1 MIILSVLLV
10 LVILLIGGILLRNM
24 HTSKITPMRQVD
36 VYAEQMRSLERDLAK
51 GVLADDEF
59 GSMRA
64 EIGRR
69 MISAARLEPDT
80 AATVSNGGLW
90 TLIAVSVAACILGA
104 ATYGQIG
111 SPGTPDAPIA
121 ARYTQ
126 SDALRAARLSQLD
139 AESQAPT
146 LKIPQDPTYLQLVTK
161 LRAALEA
168 RPNDI
173 QGFEFLAKSE
183 SRLGNYAHAHAAQ
196 GQVLKLK
203 GKAASPDDWYTYAE
217 LLMMAADTYIS
228 QEAENALRQTLQRDP
243 SHSLALFRIGIY
255 FDQIGRPDRTFGIW
269 RKLLEAG
276 PESAPYMPLIRR
288 TITDLAMIA
297 GVDYEPPEIK
307 GPSSDDIQNAAEMS
321 DEDRRTMISGM
332 VTGLADRLANE
343 GGPASDWAQLI
354 VAYGVL
360 GETDT
365 AQEILNEA
373 LQLFG
378 GEPKDLGMLQQAGVS
393 AGLSQ

>member
-1 MIILSVLLV
+1 M
-10 LVILLIGGILLRNM
+10 
-24 HTSKITPMRQVD
+24 
-36 VYAEQMRSLERDLAK
+36 
-51 GVLADDEF
+51 
-59 GSMRA
+59 
-64 EIGRR
+64 
-69 MISAARLEPDT
+69 
-80 AATVSNGGLW
+80 
-90 TLIAVSVAACILGA
+90 
-104 ATYGQIG
+104 
-111 SPGTPDAPIA
+111 
-121 ARYTQ
+121 
-126 SDALRAARLSQLD
+126 
-139 AESQAPT
+139 
-146 LKIPQDPTYLQLVTK
+146 
-161 LRAALEA
+161 
-168 RPNDI
+168 
-173 QGFEFLAKSE
+173 
-183 SRLGNYAHAHAAQ
+183 GNYAHAHAAQ

-307 GPSSDDIQNAAEMS
+307 GPTSDDIQNAAEMS

>member
-104 ATYGQIG
+104 VTYGQIG
-111 SPGTPDAPIA
+111 SPGVPDTPIA

-139 AESQAPT
+139 AESQDPT
-146 LKIPQDPTYLQLVTK
+146 LKIPQDPTYLQLVIK

-183 SRLGNYAHAHAAQ
+183 SRLSNYAHAHAAQ

-255 FDQIGRPDRTFGIW
+255 LDQIGRPDRTFGIW

-378 GEPKDLGMLQQAGVS
+378 GEPKDLGILQQAGIS

>member
-24 HTSKITPMRQVD
+24 QTSKITPMRQVD

-104 ATYGQIG
+104 AIYGQIG

-146 LKIPQDPTYLQLVTK
+146 LKTPQDPTYLQLVTK
-161 LRAALEA
+161 LRAALET

-183 SRLGNYAHAHAAQ
+183 SRLGNYAYAHAAQ

-255 FDQIGRPDRTFGIW
+255 FDQISRPDRTFGIW

-378 GEPKDLGMLQQAGVS
+378 GEPKDLGILQEAGVS

>member
-104 ATYGQIG
+104 VTYGQIG
-111 SPGTPDAPIA
+111 SPGVPDTPIA

-126 SDALRAARLSQLD
+126 SDALRVARLSQLD
-139 AESQAPT
+139 AEAQAPT
-146 LKIPQDPTYLQLVTK
+146 LKIPQDPTYLQLVIK

-243 SHSLALFRIGIY
+243 SHSLALFRTGIY

>member
-10 LVILLIGGILLRNM
+10 LVILLIGGMLLRNM
-24 HTSKITPMRQVD
+24 QTSKITPMRQVD

-104 ATYGQIG
+104 VTYGQIG
-111 SPGTPDAPIA
+111 SPGAPDTPIA

-126 SDALRAARLSQLD
+126 SDALRVARLSQLD

-146 LKIPQDPTYLQLVTK
+146 LKIPQDPTYLQLVIK
-161 LRAALEA
+161 LRAALKA

-378 GEPKDLGMLQQAGVS
+378 GEPKDLGILQEAGVS

>member
-111 SPGTPDAPIA
+111 SPGAPDTPIA
-121 ARYTQ
+121 ARYAQ
-126 SDALRAARLSQLD
+126 SDALRVARLSQLD

-146 LKIPQDPTYLQLVTK
+146 LKIPQDPTYLQLVIK

-307 GPSSDDIQNAAEMS
+307 GPTSDDIQNAAEMS

>member
-10 LVILLIGGILLRNM
+10 LATLLIGGILLRNM
-24 HTSKITPMRQVD
+24 QTSKITPMRQVD
-36 VYAEQMRSLERDLAK
+36 VYAEQMRSLERDRAK
-51 GVLADDEF
+51 GALADDEF

-64 EIGRR
+64 EVGRR

-80 AATVSNGGLW
+80 AATVSNGSLW
-90 TLIAVSVAACILGA
+90 TLIVVSVMACILGA
-104 ATYGQIG
+104 VTYGQIG
-111 SPGTPDAPIA
+111 SPGARDTPIA

-126 SDALRAARLSQLD
+126 SDVLRTARLSQLD

-146 LKIPQDPTYLQLVTK
+146 LKTSQDPTYFQLVTK

-173 QGFEFLAKSE
+173 QGFELLAKSE
-183 SRLGNYAHAHAAQ
+183 SRLGNYAYAHAAQ

-203 GKAASPDDWYTYAE
+203 DKAASPDDWYTYAE

-228 QEAENALRQTLQRDP
+228 KEAENALRETLQLDP
-243 SHSLALFRIGIY
+243 NHSLALFRIGIY
-255 FDQIGRPDRTFGIW
+255 FDQIGRPDLTFGIW
-269 RKLLEAG
+269 RKLLDAG

-288 TITDLAMIA
+288 TIIDLAMVA

-307 GPSSDDIQNAAEMS
+307 GPSSDDIQNADEMS
-321 DEDRRTMISGM
+321 DEDRRAMISGM

-378 GEPKDLGMLQQAGVS
+378 GQPADLGILQRAGVS

>member
-146 LKIPQDPTYLQLVTK
+146 LKTPQDPTYLQLVTK
-161 LRAALEA
+161 LRAALET
-168 RPNDI
+168 RPNAI

-183 SRLGNYAHAHAAQ
+183 SRLGNYAYAHAAQ

-378 GEPKDLGMLQQAGVS
+378 GEPKDLGILQEAGVS